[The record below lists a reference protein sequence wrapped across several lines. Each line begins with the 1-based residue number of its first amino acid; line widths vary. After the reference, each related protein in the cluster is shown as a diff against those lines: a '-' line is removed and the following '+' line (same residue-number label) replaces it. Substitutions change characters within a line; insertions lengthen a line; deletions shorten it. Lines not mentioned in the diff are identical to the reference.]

1 MIYIGVD
8 PGKKGAYCSITS
20 HGIEAFPWD
29 DVFFIQHMQSL
40 LASEDGCVG
49 CVEKVSAYSGQ
60 GRGSIF
66 TFGTEYGFIQGVL
79 QALGIPFQL
88 VPANVWKK
96 EYSLVGKDKKAS
108 IDVCRKLFPELNLL
122 PTPKCRVPSDGL
134 AEAAL
139 IAEYARRKMG

>member
-1 MIYIGVD
+1 MIYVGID
-8 PGKKGAYCSITS
+8 PGRKGSYCSITDN
-20 HGIEAFPWD
+20 GIDAFPWD

-40 LASEDGCVG
+40 LATGNG
-49 CVEKVSAYSGQ
+49 LMACVEKVSAFSGQ

-66 TFGTEYGFIQGVL
+66 TFGTEYGFIQGAL

-88 VPANVWKK
+88 VPSNVWKK
-96 EYSLVGKDKKAS
+96 SYSLIGKDKKAS

-122 PTPKCRVPSDGL
+122 PTPKSRVPSDGL

-139 IAEYARRKMG
+139 LALYAKRHF